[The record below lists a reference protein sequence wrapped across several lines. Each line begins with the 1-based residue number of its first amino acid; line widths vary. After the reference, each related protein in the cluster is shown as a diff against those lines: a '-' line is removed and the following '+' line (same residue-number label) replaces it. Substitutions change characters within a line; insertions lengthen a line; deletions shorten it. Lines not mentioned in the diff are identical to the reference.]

1 MRRRAGE
8 LDLDTSHFSGNR
20 RWSHAQLEQAIQLS
34 SSWPEVAERLGLIRE
49 RRTGLRLK
57 GDALRLGFDVSHL
70 EDVHPHQRDDRYRV
84 PPQLSELRRAA
95 PSLAAAWFTL
105 RGFAVTFPIEP
116 QEYDLLVTGPRQ
128 VMRVQVKSTTSLTSN
143 GKWQVGIGQRP
154 HSVTKTGARA
164 PYDPESIDL
173 FAVINGV
180 GDLYLIPMQVVAGLT
195 GIYLSAYGDYK
206 VGDVS
211 SLLADSC

>member
-1 MRRRAGE
+1 M
-8 LDLDTSHFSGNR
+8 
-20 RWSHAQLEQAIQLS
+20 
-34 SSWPEVAERLGLIRE
+34 
-49 RRTGLRLK
+49 
-57 GDALRLGFDVSHL
+57 
-70 EDVHPHQRDDRYRV
+70 
-84 PPQLSELRRAA
+84 
-95 PSLAAAWFTL
+95 
-105 RGFAVTFPIEP
+105 TFPIEP

-164 PYDPESIDL
+164 LYDPESIDL

-180 GDLYLIPMQVVAGLT
+180 GDSYLIPMHVVAGLT